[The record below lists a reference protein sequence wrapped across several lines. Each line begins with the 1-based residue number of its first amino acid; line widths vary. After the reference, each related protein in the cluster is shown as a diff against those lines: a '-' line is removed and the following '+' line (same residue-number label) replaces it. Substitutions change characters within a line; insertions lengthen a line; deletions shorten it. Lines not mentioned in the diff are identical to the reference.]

1 MAIKAL
7 QEELDSINLSSG
19 DIIIDVETNAVGFL
33 IERIRRVD
41 IVEDD
46 IYFWQVVWAS
56 KNHDLESEGGSKSDI
71 LEEENLKL
79 SIILGIIRW
88 QSIEGDSFEV

>member
-46 IYFWQVVWAS
+46 IYFWKIKWNNS
-56 KNHDLESEGGSKSDI
+56 NELLTELTWD
-71 LEEENLKL
+71 
-79 SIILGIIRW
+79 
-88 QSIEGDSFEV
+88 